1 MKAGVSHNRGSVSGQ
16 ALPDTSRILVQV
28 GLEDWQL
35 CMLLLRYPRIVEY
48 PLDHLRARLQY
59 FTHLGLTR
67 AQLEQVSCP
76 VSSLRRLSYAW
87 QRQALHYENSHPC
100 LHVISQSI
108 CKLHHIAHLLAT
120 DEQPGKPNSVM
131 HCCEPCIGC
140 CRIDCVP

>member
-1 MKAGVSHNRGSVSGQ
+1 MGECWCVPWQRVCVRPGAARPTSHAG
-16 ALPDTSRILVQV
+16 QV

-35 CMLLLRYPRIVEY
+35 CMLLLRYPRVVEY

-87 QRQALHYENSHPC
+87 QRQALHYEMSCPC
-100 LHVISQSI
+100 LHMIGASQFASSI
-108 CKLHHIAHLLAT
+108 TSL
-120 DEQPGKPNSVM
+120 V
-131 HCCEPCIGC
+131 CCN
-140 CRIDCVP
+140 R